1 MIFNKTGRL
10 LRTKFHYSGEL
21 LENVKTFK
29 YLGFLLTPSGEINS
43 GLKDL
48 RERAIK
54 AFYKLKSSMG
64 EFFQSNIGITM
75 HLFDTLVKPILL
87 YMSDFWG
94 GLKCPEERYNPIEK
108 LHYMACKQ
116 FLGVQKRSTNIG
128 VLLELGRMPLQNF
141 AIKSAIKN
149 WERIRTGNIN
159 RILGESHS
167 DAIAENLPW
176 ITHVK
181 SMLHTYNLGNLN
193 SHHNR
198 KHPIHS

>member
-1 MIFNKTGRL
+1 
-10 LRTKFHYSGEL
+10 
-21 LENVKTFK
+21 
-29 YLGFLLTPSGEINS
+29 
-43 GLKDL
+43 
-48 RERAIK
+48 
-54 AFYKLKSSMG
+54 MG
-64 EFFQSNIGITM
+64 EFFRSNIGITM

-108 LHYMACKQ
+108 LHYMAFKQ
-116 FLGVQKRSTNIG
+116 FLGGQKRSTNIG
-128 VLLELGRMPLQNF
+128 VLLELGIMPLQNF